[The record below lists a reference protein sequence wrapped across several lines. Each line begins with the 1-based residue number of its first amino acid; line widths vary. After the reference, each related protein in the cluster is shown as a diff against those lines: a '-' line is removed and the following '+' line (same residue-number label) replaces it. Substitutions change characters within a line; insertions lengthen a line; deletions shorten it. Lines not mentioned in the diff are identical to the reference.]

1 MFIPMELNTRDTG
14 EECKKSLMEY
24 RLGPMVPST
33 RATGLTT
40 WRMEKEPS
48 TTPMATYTMESG
60 SMIKLMGMAFINTEM
75 GRFTRANGLTICNT
89 VRGKSNGLTKV
100 HTMGNTETE
109 RSMGKVNTFGLMETI
124 IVENG

>member
-1 MFIPMELNTRDTG
+1 
-14 EECKKSLMEY
+14 
-24 RLGPMVPST
+24 
-33 RATGLTT
+33 
-40 WRMEKEPS
+40 
-48 TTPMATYTMESG
+48 
-60 SMIKLMGMAFINTEM
+60 MIKLMGMAFINTEM